1 MGNAG
6 SAQEELSHS
15 FLFLFSKNMTKNS
28 ERLKL
33 QQIIIVLT
41 MLVVI
46 IGVPLILLAVAL
58 KLIYYV
64 LFVL

>member
-1 MGNAG
+1 MGNAE
-6 SAQEELSHS
+6 SAREELSHS
-15 FLFLFSKNMTKNS
+15 FLFLFSKNMMKNNGK
-28 ERLKL
+28 LKL
-33 QQIIIVLT
+33 HQIIIALT

>member
-1 MGNAG
+1 
-6 SAQEELSHS
+6 
-15 FLFLFSKNMTKNS
+15 MTKNS

-33 QQIIIVLT
+33 NQIIIALT

-46 IGVPLILLAVAL
+46 IGVPLILLAVAI

>member
-1 MGNAG
+1 
-6 SAQEELSHS
+6 
-15 FLFLFSKNMTKNS
+15 MTKNS
-28 ERLKL
+28 EKLKL
-33 QQIIIVLT
+33 HQIIFALT

>member
-1 MGNAG
+1 
-6 SAQEELSHS
+6 
-15 FLFLFSKNMTKNS
+15 MTKNS

-33 QQIIIVLT
+33 HQIIIALI
-41 MLVVI
+41 MLVVS
-46 IGVPLILLAVAL
+46 IGIPLILLAVVL